1 MKISAKKGFLFGG
14 GAILVAVIVVVV
26 IVLVG
31 LDDIVKEAV
40 QRAGSDVT
48 KVEVT
53 LDEADVSLT
62 QGKAALRGLIV
73 GNPTGFKTDSAFTLG
88 EISVALDIGSIG
100 EDTIL
105 IHEIVVARPQVTYE
119 LGEQGSNIE
128 TIQRNVES
136 QSGGGGG
143 KSSSDE
149 KKVIIEHL
157 YIRDGQVRVSAVP
170 LGGKTLDSSLPEIH
184 LTDIGKDEG
193 GATPEQVA
201 EQILAAVTDNISGFV
216 GGLDLSSVF
225 EGMTDVP
232 AALKDLAGG
241 AVGDAAKAASQAAS
255 DAAAKATEGVA
266 GDVMDKVGG
275 ESGGALKGVTDS
287 VGDLLGD

>member
-1 MKISAKKGFLFGG
+1 MKISAKKGILFGG
-14 GAILVAVIVVVV
+14 GAILVAVVVIVV

-40 QRAGSDVT
+40 ERAGSDAT

-53 LDEADVSLT
+53 LNEADVSPT
-62 QGKAALRGLIV
+62 AGKAALRGLVV
-73 GNPTGFKTDSAFTLG
+73 GNPAGFKTDSAFTLG
-88 EISVALDIGSIG
+88 EIAVALDLSTIG
-100 EDTIL
+100 EDVLL
-105 IHEIVVARPQVTYE
+105 IHEIVVDRPQVTYE

-128 TIQRNVES
+128 AIQKNVES
-136 QSGGGGG
+136 QSSGGGS
-143 KSSSDE
+143 KSSSDDP
-149 KKVIIEHL
+149 KVIIENL
-157 YIRDGQVRVSAVP
+157 YIKNGQVRISAVP
-170 LGGKTLDSSLPEIH
+170 LGGKTMDQGLPEIH

-201 EQILAAVTDNISGFV
+201 EEIMAAVTGQIRGFV

-232 AALKDLAGG
+232 AALQDLAG
-241 AVGDAAKAASQAAS
+241 AKVGEAAKAAK

-266 GDVMDKVGG
+266 GDVMEKVGG
-275 ESGGALKGVTDS
+275 ESGGALDSVTDS